1 MGDACIF
8 KGAVLGGVFT
18 LKLNASILFILAN
31 MTDVTAVMITGF
43 AIAGL
48 VSIMFLSYLGIALMR
63 KVPPIGVQSQT
74 LTGPRRFSGI
84 FGVVLGPILILA
96 WVYFMISGWEA
107 FMANP
112 GHLMF
117 HVVTQLLSGI
127 MLWIAGVGMLRQWS
141 VASMLFMLSNAFLLL
156 TMLFSV
162 LIHGQA
168 EHPVL
173 MDGVAILLT
182 IVSGYFVSVIF
193 NWEHFVL
200 KLDTKVDDPS

>member
-1 MGDACIF
+1 
-8 KGAVLGGVFT
+8 
-18 LKLNASILFILAN
+18 
-31 MTDVTAVMITGF
+31 
-43 AIAGL
+43 
-48 VSIMFLSYLGIALMR
+48 
-63 KVPPIGVQSQT
+63 
-74 LTGPRRFSGI
+74 
-84 FGVVLGPILILA
+84 
-96 WVYFMISGWEA
+96 
-107 FMANP
+107 
-112 GHLMF
+112 MF